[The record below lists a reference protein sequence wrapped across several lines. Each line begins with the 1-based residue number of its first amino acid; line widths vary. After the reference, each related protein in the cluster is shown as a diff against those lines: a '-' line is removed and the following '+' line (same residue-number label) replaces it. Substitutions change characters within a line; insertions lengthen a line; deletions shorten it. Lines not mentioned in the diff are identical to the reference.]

1 MANQS
6 NDKARRSFAG
16 LSLPP
21 DHCPLIMGI
30 INATPDSFSDGGEA
44 FRVDDAIRRGR
55 DMVAAGAHILDVGG
69 ESTRPGA
76 APVSLQEELNRT
88 IPVVEGLAG
97 EGFTVSIDTRHAD
110 VMREAT
116 KAGAKIINDVSAL
129 TGEGALEAA
138 ASTDAAVVLMH
149 MQGEPG
155 TMQAAPTYDDVV
167 EDVYAYL
174 QERIK
179 ACEEAGIVRDRLAI
193 DPGIG
198 FGKTLDHNLALL
210 RGLERFQALGVPV
223 LLGTSR
229 KSFIGM
235 ISGEQDAKKRI
246 SGSLASNLAG
256 IERGADIL
264 RVHDVADTVQAIKVW
279 QAIKGH

>member
-1 MANQS
+1 MPEDQN
-6 NDKARRSFAG
+6 KARRSFAG
-16 LSLPP
+16 LSLTP

-97 EGFTVSIDTRHAD
+97 EGFIVSIDTRHAD

-129 TGEGALEAA
+129 TGEGALETA

-235 ISGEQDAKKRI
+235 ICGEQDAKKRI

-264 RVHDVADTVQAIKVW
+264 RVHDVADTVQAIRVW